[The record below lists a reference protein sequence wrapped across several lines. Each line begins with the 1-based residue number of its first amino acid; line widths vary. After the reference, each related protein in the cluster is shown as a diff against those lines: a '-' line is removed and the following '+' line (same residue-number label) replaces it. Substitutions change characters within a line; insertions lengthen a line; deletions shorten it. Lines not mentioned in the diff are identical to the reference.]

1 MEEWTKRTEE
11 VVREQKTNPSRGLSE
26 READERLKQVGE
38 NVLETGKKP
47 PSLLCRF
54 LGQLND
60 ALVLL
65 LLAAAGISLLLSLSE
80 GKLPWDTVII
90 VAIVLLTPS
99 LAWCKSA
106 GRKRLWMP

>member
-54 LGQLND
+54 WDNSMTLWYYCCWLRRAFRCCFPCRKGSYR
-60 ALVLL
+60 
-65 LLAAAGISLLLSLSE
+65 GI
-80 GKLPWDTVII
+80 
-90 VAIVLLTPS
+90 
-99 LAWCKSA
+99 
-106 GRKRLWMP
+106 R